1 LNTHLNLYKTYTK
14 TNRAYQLEN
23 DLTRALAICLQEDT
37 LFFHEVLKLI
47 LSRSHYNQIFESLE
61 TEISVAIDIQKEVS
75 KINSFDYIYAVS
87 LSESELSEFWLQ
99 THNTAYDPICDLVIS
114 INNIV
119 VIIEAKRDAVDCT
132 AQLYNQILNLVTSN
146 GYKTNFSKE
155 NFNDIVTPFDL
166 NWIKL
171 MNLAVKIANVEE
183 AVSSK
188 NRFLSDF
195 IQMVKH
201 HNFKWLPESSIS
213 ALQSN
218 NKKAIKK
225 RITSAVEELTKRN
238 TTIEKLH
245 YSDRLGVNCPMPWA
259 QEILFDVNNDGDLVA
274 LIYPGNTKQQGYSLF
289 HKTPTFFENAD
300 ISNTNYPI
308 HKVYHIKLTSFQKY
322 FTGLWFTEDKLKD
335 NLYTSNYF
343 HKYTGRKKRGDQWK
357 QLEMLFD
364 RHLNYDWKSK
374 CNWNGIWKSGRNQFD
389 ISFGY
394 EFCIKIPFQIL
405 KEMDSQQSNLDALV
419 NLLSEIYTTYC
430 TKLIKPYAI
439 IN

>member
-1 LNTHLNLYKTYTK
+1 LHL
-14 TNRAYQLEN
+14 
-23 DLTRALAICLQEDT
+23 
-37 LFFHEVLKLI
+37 
-47 LSRSHYNQIFESLE
+47 
-61 TEISVAIDIQKEVS
+61 
-75 KINSFDYIYAVS
+75 
-87 LSESELSEFWLQ
+87 
-99 THNTAYDPICDLVIS
+99 
-114 INNIV
+114 
-119 VIIEAKRDAVDCT
+119 
-132 AQLYNQILNLVTSN
+132 
-146 GYKTNFSKE
+146 
-155 NFNDIVTPFDL
+155 
-166 NWIKL
+166 
-171 MNLAVKIANVEE
+171 
-183 AVSSK
+183 
-188 NRFLSDF
+188 
-195 IQMVKH
+195 
-201 HNFKWLPESSIS
+201 
-213 ALQSN
+213 
-218 NKKAIKK
+218 
-225 RITSAVEELTKRN
+225 
-238 TTIEKLH
+238 
-245 YSDRLGVNCPMPWA
+245 
-259 QEILFDVNNDGDLVA
+259 
-274 LIYPGNTKQQGYSLF
+274 YPGNTKQQGYSLF